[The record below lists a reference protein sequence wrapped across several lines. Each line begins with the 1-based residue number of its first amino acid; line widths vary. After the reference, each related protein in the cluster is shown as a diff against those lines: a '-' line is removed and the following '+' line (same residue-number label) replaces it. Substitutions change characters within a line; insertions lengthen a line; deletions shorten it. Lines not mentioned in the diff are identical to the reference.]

1 MDKKIEII
9 KNTIL
14 VLSFILYF
22 YVVFIGRNQYIYN
35 ISYTECMVFMILMSL
50 FIFAYGI
57 ITNNN
62 KTYKSNII
70 MYIIFF
76 IILLL
81 SVTFFIGRD
90 KMRFYNWWYSGQY
103 EPFYTIMSQ
112 FKYGSDLSI
121 LKNIVGNSIMLI
133 PLSFLLMIKNK
144 KYNNILK
151 QSAITLPIIVS
162 IELLQA
168 FTHTGIF
175 DIDDIILNYLGTML
189 FTFIITRF
197 HIIDRIRKLFYTD
210 YKLKYSLKKLIFY
223 ISSILMAAYDFILFL

>member
-1 MDKKIEII
+1 MDKKIVII
-9 KNTIL
+9 KNIL
-14 VLSFILYF
+14 LVFSFMLYF

-35 ISYTECMVFMILMSL
+35 VSYTKCILFMIIMSL
-50 FIFAYGI
+50 FIFAYGLVM
-57 ITNNN
+57 NND

-70 MYIIFF
+70 MYIFFF

-90 KMRFYNWWYSGQY
+90 KIRFYNWWYSGQY

-121 LKNIVGNSIMLI
+121 LKNIIGNSIMLI

-151 QSAITLPIIVS
+151 QSIITLPIIIS

-210 YKLKYSLKKLIFY
+210 YKWKYSLKKLIFY
-223 ISSILMAAYDFILFL
+223 ISSILMVAYDFILFL

>member
-81 SVTFFIGRD
+81 SVTFYR
-90 KMRFYNWWYSGQY
+90 R
-103 EPFYTIMSQ
+103 
-112 FKYGSDLSI
+112 
-121 LKNIVGNSIMLI
+121 
-133 PLSFLLMIKNK
+133 
-144 KYNNILK
+144 
-151 QSAITLPIIVS
+151 
-162 IELLQA
+162 
-168 FTHTGIF
+168 
-175 DIDDIILNYLGTML
+175 
-189 FTFIITRF
+189 
-197 HIIDRIRKLFYTD
+197 
-210 YKLKYSLKKLIFY
+210 
-223 ISSILMAAYDFILFL
+223 

>member
-1 MDKKIEII
+1 
-9 KNTIL
+9 
-14 VLSFILYF
+14 
-22 YVVFIGRNQYIYN
+22 
-35 ISYTECMVFMILMSL
+35 MVFMILMSL

-57 ITNNN
+57 ITNND

-90 KMRFYNWWYSGQY
+90 KMRFYNWWFSGQY

-223 ISSILMAAYDFILFL
+223 ISFILMTAYDFILFL

>member
-14 VLSFILYF
+14 ILSFILYF

-35 ISYTECMVFMILMSL
+35 ISYTKCIVFMILMSS

-57 ITNNN
+57 IMNND

-90 KMRFYNWWYSGQY
+90 KIRFYNWWYSGQY
-103 EPFYTIMSQ
+103 EPFYTIISQ

-151 QSAITLPIIVS
+151 QTKITLPIIIS

-197 HIIDRIRKLFYTD
+197 YIIDRIRKLFYTD
-210 YKLKYSLKKLIFY
+210 YKWKYSLKKLIFY
-223 ISSILMAAYDFILFL
+223 ISSVLMITCDFILFL

>member
-1 MDKKIEII
+1 MDKKIVII
-9 KNTIL
+9 KNIL
-14 VLSFILYF
+14 LVFSFMLYF

-35 ISYTECMVFMILMSL
+35 VSYTKCILFMIIMSL
-50 FIFAYGI
+50 FIFAYGLVM
-57 ITNNN
+57 NND

-70 MYIIFF
+70 MYIFFF

-90 KMRFYNWWYSGQY
+90 KIRFYNWWYLGQY

-121 LKNIVGNSIMLI
+121 LKNIIGNSIMLI

-151 QSAITLPIIVS
+151 QSIITLPIIIS

-210 YKLKYSLKKLIFY
+210 YKWKYSLKKLIFY
-223 ISSILMAAYDFILFL
+223 ISSILMVAYDFILFL